1 MNCQILI
8 RLKNKILTRI
18 VTSILFFSFLIF
30 CTGYG
35 VQFDHGDWKPMLP
48 RGHPRM
54 SHQPKRQNLERIENQ
69 GQQRTHSASLQI
81 KDNVVD
87 SKPVSASKD
96 NVKTPLSIKQNQV
109 VKNNGVP
116 PVTKDSVQTQ
126 RIKSVVA
133 TDRAGEFFSRPPP
146 PVTINL
152 RHANGRN
159 AQRSPSVARP
169 LVQSV
174 RHNINHNTQPQQ
186 HNSRPPPHHSS
197 RPLPQHNSRPL
208 PQHNSINVRP
218 PQHHSS
224 NLQNV
229 RQHNVRSGLAA
240 VPVQLRSSHNNVRL
254 PHNFNNNAHLRQ
266 GRVLEENNALQN
278 QKSENKEQQVTT
290 PPEGTT
296 EDIVMT
302 FDFEDI
308 EAKAK
313 AKTER
318 AAFIDP
324 AQLEVSEDKSG
335 HGHEAEGHHEGGH
348 KGQHEGEK
356 NLTQASDPH
365 GEQQFC
371 VDISE
376 YLDLKWVI
384 KDSEECHVTFTK

>member
-8 RLKNKILTRI
+8 
-18 VTSILFFSFLIF
+18 SFLIF

-87 SKPVSASKD
+87 GKPVSASKSKD

-116 PVTKDSVQTQ
+116 PVTKDSIQTQ
-126 RIKSVVA
+126 RIKSAVA

-186 HNSRPPPHHSS
+186 HNSRPLPHPNS
-197 RPLPQHNSRPL
+197 RPIPHPNSKPL

-218 PQHHSS
+218 QQHHNSKPLPQHNSI
-224 NLQNV
+224 NV
-229 RQHNVRSGLAA
+229 
-240 VPVQLRSSHNNVRL
+240 
-254 PHNFNNNAHLRQ
+254 
-266 GRVLEENNALQN
+266 
-278 QKSENKEQQVTT
+278 
-290 PPEGTT
+290 
-296 EDIVMT
+296 
-302 FDFEDI
+302 
-308 EAKAK
+308 
-313 AKTER
+313 
-318 AAFIDP
+318 
-324 AQLEVSEDKSG
+324 
-335 HGHEAEGHHEGGH
+335 
-348 KGQHEGEK
+348 
-356 NLTQASDPH
+356 
-365 GEQQFC
+365 
-371 VDISE
+371 
-376 YLDLKWVI
+376 
-384 KDSEECHVTFTK
+384 

>member
-1 MNCQILI
+1 MQP
-8 RLKNKILTRI
+8 
-18 VTSILFFSFLIF
+18 
-30 CTGYG
+30 
-35 VQFDHGDWKPMLP
+35 Q
-48 RGHPRM
+48 GHPRM
-54 SHQPKRQNLERIENQ
+54 PPHPIRQNLERIENQ
-69 GQQRTHSASLQI
+69 GQQRTHSASPQI

-87 SKPVSASKD
+87 RKPVRPSKD
-96 NVKTPLSIKQNQV
+96 QRIVNTPLSIKQNQV
-109 VKNNGVP
+109 IKNNGVP
-116 PVTKDSVQTQ
+116 PIKDSIAKQQ
-126 RIKSVVA
+126 IKNAVA

-159 AQRSPSVARP
+159 AQRSPARP

-186 HNSRPPPHHSS
+186 HRPLPQQNS
-197 RPLPQHNSRPL
+197 RPLPHHNSRPL
-208 PQHNSINVRP
+208 PQHNSITVRP
-218 PQHHSS
+218 QQQHNN

-229 RQHNVRSGLAA
+229 RQHNVRGGQAA
-240 VPVQLRSSHNNVRL
+240 VPVQHRSSHNNVRL
-254 PHNFNNNAHLRQ
+254 PQNFNSNIQLRQ
-266 GRVLEENNALQN
+266 GRVLEDSNTLQN
-278 QKSENKEQQVTT
+278 QKSEHKKQEAPT
-290 PPEGTT
+290 PLKDTT

-302 FDFEDI
+302 FDFKDI
-308 EAKAK
+308 EAKGK

-324 AQLEVSEDKSG
+324 AQLEVNSEVDSG

-348 KGQHEGEK
+348 EGGK
-356 NLTQASDPH
+356 NQTQASDPH